1 MTAFLANILLALA
14 WMALTGT
21 FTAGGMFTGLVFG
34 YGVLWIGRR
43 DRNTAAYRA
52 KIVAVAE
59 FVLFFLKEL
68 LVANLRVAH
77 DVLTPKHHMT
87 PGIVAV
93 PLDLES
99 DLQITLL
106 ATLITLTPG
115 TLSLHVA
122 EDRRTLYVHAM
133 YIDEDPDALV
143 QRIKHGFERRVMEV
157 FQ

>member
-14 WMALTGT
+14 WMALTGS
-21 FTAGGMFTGLVFG
+21 FTVGGFFTGFLLGFC
-34 YGVLWIGRR
+34 VLWIGRR
-43 DRNTAAYRA
+43 DRNTNAYRA
-52 KIVAVAE
+52 KLLAVAG
-59 FVLFFLKEL
+59 FVIFFLREL
-68 LVANLRVAH
+68 VAANLRVAH
-77 DVLTPKHHMT
+77 DVLTPRHHMT

-93 PLDLES
+93 PLDLQS

-115 TLSLHVA
+115 TLSLNVS

-133 YIDEDPDALV
+133 YIDDPALLV
-143 QRIKHGFERRVMEV
+143 RGIKDGFEQRVKEV